1 MQQLLMPRQFTHQ
14 PMLHWDPP
22 SISRQE
28 VSASGH
34 AVIRFGR
41 SRVLPR
47 ARKLIVDRQ
56 PVELGGRA
64 FDLLM
69 VLIRAPGT
77 LVTKNE
83 IVSRVWPDVVVAEGN
98 LKVQMSALRK
108 VLNEDRDVIKTVHG
122 RGYVFTGEVT
132 MASVEPDALVGAGS
146 ESTPPPLAPALPA
159 RLSAWSSPRRQWATG
174 SRMIAPGD
182 KAEPVVDVID
192 DDPDI
197 RDALRGLLRA
207 VGLRVESFASVQ
219 EFLDSAPPDLPGCL
233 ILDVRLPGLSGLE
246 FQEELAKAN
255 LRLPIIFISGHA
267 DVPMSVRAMK
277 GGAIEFLTKPFRD
290 QDLLD
295 AIQLAIA
302 QDRARRDA
310 ERADAMR
317 RDSLLRSIRRGT
329 FRSPANLSGR
339 PRMRVRQRI
348 GRMRARRGAELRK
361 GKSRRSVSSVS
372 VLNAERG
379 PSITP
384 LRRRAQHAPG
394 SILRDITR

>member
-22 SISRQE
+22 STSRQE

-132 MASVEPDALVGAGS
+132 MASVEPDALAGAGS

-207 VGLRVESFASVQ
+207 VGLRVESFASVE

-255 LRLPIIFISGHA
+255 LGLPIIFISGHA

-317 RDSLLRSIRRGT
+317 RDSLLRAPVHGY
-329 FRSPANLSGR
+329 SPRLAPSGR
-339 PRMRVRQRI
+339 
-348 GRMRARRGAELRK
+348 RR
-361 GKSRRSVSSVS
+361 
-372 VLNAERG
+372 
-379 PSITP
+379 T
-384 LRRRAQHAPG
+384 
-394 SILRDITR
+394 